1 MSLDGRS
8 EKRDSFAVPVYFG
21 SAQGAQ
27 GALAAERAVTV
38 NFSSRGARILT
49 RRRWEPE
56 EKTYLV
62 SFSRR
67 LLLQGRVVY
76 CQALDSQR
84 YAVGLQFPYGHSNW
98 RDALR

>member
-21 SAQGAQ
+21 SAL